1 CGVPGLRAASR
12 NLADGG
18 LFDLHLISRLAVA
31 FWGGVVDL
39 VQGGQT
45 LVADLAEDVVRRR
58 QRGVLRDEE
67 ELRAVGVRAGIRHCQ
82 GATRVGQRG
91 LALALGHTVERELVA
106 ELVARSTR
114 ALAGRVAA
122 LQDAHLVGLHVAV
135 ADRVIEVV
143 LLGQGFEAVY
153 GARGGTAVQLNWNL
167 AGGCLQVHLDQA
179 IRRDIL
185 GAWLIDLLG
194 GTAFVL
200 VLTADLLRV
209 GLHWAGRQWRVLLIV
224 LDLGFCLLLRIR

>member
-1 CGVPGLRAASR
+1 
-12 NLADGG
+12 
-18 LFDLHLISRLAVA
+18 
-31 FWGGVVDL
+31 
-39 VQGGQT
+39 
-45 LVADLAEDVVRRR
+45 
-58 QRGVLRDEE
+58 
-67 ELRAVGVRAGIRHCQ
+67 
-82 GATRVGQRG
+82 RG

-209 GLHWAGRQWRVLLIV
+209 GLHWAVWQRRVLLLV
-224 LDLGFCLLLRIR
+224 LALGFCLIFGILGARVGAGEVDAAHDRGQIGRAH